1 MKAEKLSEAIRLAN
15 EAGFVLVGTA
25 DEKGMPHITAAGRL
39 ETSSDSAAVRL
50 RSPQVVITEWFC
62 PGTVANLQRNKSVS
76 VVIWTK
82 QMKQGYQLLGQLEAV
97 EDIGILDGF
106 SAKHEGQPPLP
117 QVEKQLWIK
126 VEKVL
131 EFRLGPH
138 SDTED

>member
-1 MKAEKLSEAIRLAN
+1 MKAEKLDKAIRLAKK
-15 EAGFVLVGTA
+15 AGFVLVGTA
-25 DEKGMPHITAAGRL
+25 DDKGMPHITAAGRVD
-39 ETSSDSAAVRL
+39 TTGDSA
-50 RSPQVVITEWFC
+50 VVITEWFC
-62 PGTVANLQRNKSVS
+62 PGTVANLQKNKSVS

-97 EDIGILDGF
+97 QDIGILDGF
-106 SAKHEGQPPLP
+106 SARHEGRPPLP